1 MDWADW
7 LERWFERRYQIRPI
21 GEGGYVLRLGIV
33 TYRGPRV
40 TLGDGTVVA
49 AGDRVG
55 ELHLDNRRVAALHT
69 EGRAGF
75 RYRREVFR
83 LLPVLA
89 RDLRTRPEYRAINAV
104 GGPSLFWAE
113 AMLAGFEHRPLP
125 VFTRW
130 WLGWWERHLLAHY
143 HPAGRRRLDQ
153 GRRTELRQIWISRR
167 TLLERYDRDA
177 APKDM
182 GRSEESR

>member
-1 MDWADW
+1 MIVMNWADW
-7 LERWFERRYQIRPI
+7 LEQWFERRYQIRPI

-33 TYRGPRV
+33 MYRGPRV

-69 EGRAGF
+69 EGRAGL

-83 LLPVLA
+83 VLPVLA

-113 AMLAGFEHRPLP
+113 AALAGFEHRPLP
-125 VFTRW
+125 GFTRW
-130 WLGWWERHLLAHY
+130 WLAWWERHLLAHY

-153 GRRTELRQIWISRR
+153 GRRTELRQLWISRR
-167 TLLERYDRDA
+167 TLLERYDRDT
-177 APKDM
+177 PP
-182 GRSEESR
+182 